1 MRGILAALLLA
12 AAAQP
17 AAPQFDPASPVDVA
31 TLMLA
36 RVRLAANRE
45 FQRLPNCTCT
55 MNVERS
61 RRVAG
66 RGRFEF
72 VDNLRLEVALVDGK
86 EVYSWPGARQFDD
99 RELVDI
105 VGGGAIGSGEFAGHA
120 RNVILSGSTRLEYK
134 GEEDLAGRQV
144 HRFDYLVPMAD
155 SRYIMRIGQV
165 TAAVGYR
172 GSFWADV
179 GTFQL
184 RRLLVEV
191 FDVPPQIPLERGSI
205 QIDYEKRTISSGEFL
220 LPDAS
225 ESSLTTRGGL
235 ETRNRT
241 TYTSCRLY
249 SGESSLIFDEPE
261 EEETP
266 EPTPAPVIDWVLPK
280 DLKVTLRPTAAQPAE
295 KLAIGDTIEF
305 TVWRDA
311 AQRREVW
318 LPRGALVRMR
328 VTYLRCV
335 EAPISG
341 CVLGLHPDTF
351 ETGNK
356 SGRFVAEREE
366 PPLTSM
372 IAAMGPATR
381 SMTLSL
387 RLADASTAEG
397 SSLLIFRGRQ
407 LNANFQ
413 TVWRTLEVP
422 GAQDP

>member
-1 MRGILAALLLA
+1 MRGTLAAFLIA
-12 AAAQP
+12 AAVQP
-17 AAPQFDPASPVDVA
+17 LTAQFDPASPLDVA

-36 RVRLAANRE
+36 RTRLAANRE

-86 EVYSWPGARQFDD
+86 EVYSWPGARQFED

-105 VGGGAIGSGEFAGHA
+105 VAGGAIGSGEFAGHA
-120 RNVILSGSTRLEYK
+120 RNVVLSGSTRLEYK
-134 GEEDLAGRQV
+134 GEEELGARQV

-191 FDVPPQIPLERGSI
+191 FEVPPQIPLERGSI
-205 QIDYEKRTISSGEFL
+205 QIDYEKRAIGGGEFL

-241 TYTSCRLY
+241 TYTNCRLY
-249 SGESSLIFDEPE
+249 TGESSLIFDEPE
-261 EEETP
+261 EEEAP
-266 EPTPAPVIDWVLPK
+266 APAPAPVIHWVLPK
-280 DLKVTLRPTAAQPAE
+280 DLKVTLRPTVAQSAE

-311 AQRREVW
+311 TQRREVW
-318 LPRGALVRMR
+318 LPKGALVRMR
-328 VTYLRCV
+328 VTNLRCV
-335 EAPISG
+335 ETPLSG
-341 CVLGLHPDTF
+341 CVLALLPDSF
-351 ETGNK
+351 EAGNK
-356 SGRFVAEREE
+356 SGRFAASQEE
-366 PPLTSM
+366 PPLSSM
-372 IAAMGPATR
+372 LTAMGPATR

-387 RLADASTAEG
+387 RLAEVRATEG
-397 SSLLIFRGRQ
+397 SSLLIFRGHT
-407 LNANFQ
+407 LNPNFQ
-413 TVWRTLEVP
+413 TVWRTLEVS